1 MRTIFLFLALALGA
15 LPAAADQAGCV
26 YDLGGDV
33 QVRRAGAAD
42 WGPARKGLPV
52 GEGDGLRTGP
62 GAWCDL
68 LFKDGTYVKLD
79 ADSETA
85 AETLKASA
93 EGRVFSFSF
102 LKGKALWLAARLKAK
117 AGGALSVRTP
127 SAVCAVRGTAFA
139 VAVST
144 GGATTVGLFEG
155 KVAVSSSGAE
165 KELLPGSEAVSAAP
179 GEVLV
184 QARLSRLMKAEERR
198 YARVKGRV
206 EALRKRM
213 AEREGFIDD
222 YIARQ
227 QKALSDFEKRR
238 AGRLG
243 KR

>member
-1 MRTIFLFLALALGA
+1 MTTIFLFLGLALGA
-15 LPAAADQAGCV
+15 LPAAAGQAGCV
-26 YDLGGDV
+26 YDMAGDV

-42 WGPARKGLPV
+42 WGPVRKGLPLS
-52 GEGDGLRTGP
+52 EGDGLRTG
-62 GAWCDL
+62 GGSWCEL

-79 ADSETA
+79 ADSEAA

-93 EGRVFSFSF
+93 AERVFSFSF
-102 LKGKALWLAARLKAK
+102 LKGKALWLAAKLKAR
-117 AGGALSVRTP
+117 AGGFTVRTP

-144 GGATTVGLFEG
+144 SGGTSVGLFEG
-155 KVAVSSSGAE
+155 KVAVSSSGTE
-165 KELLPGSEAVSAAP
+165 KELLPGSEAVSPSP

-206 EALRKRM
+206 EALRKRL
-213 AEREGFIDD
+213 AERDDFIDD

-238 AGRLG
+238 AGKLG